1 MAGRISA
8 TCSAGLSVSGL
19 RSLAL
24 GVRLRHAVAD
34 GWARWRGRPVD
45 ERRLLAVAVAAEDAQ
60 RLHHLFRPET
70 KILVAGAPAAEAPAE
85 R

>member
-1 MAGRISA
+1 
-8 TCSAGLSVSGL
+8 
-19 RSLAL
+19 
-24 GVRLRHAVAD
+24 
-34 GWARWRGRPVD
+34 
-45 ERRLLAVAVAAEDAQ
+45 VAVAAEDAQ